1 MNAPLDRSRGWGADL
16 FAVLALTLLSVVALL
31 SPLHGSSVALLLGVP
46 FLLFVPGYAIV
57 AALFPEQPTG
67 RDSLG
72 SHEGSP
78 DWLVRAALSLLV
90 SSLVVALVG
99 LVLGW
104 FLTISLGALVVAIA
118 AITVCGVA
126 VAGERRRRLPA
137 GRRADPLA
145 GRSLTLLLGGTSLQS
160 VTLGI
165 AVVALLGAT
174 VFVGVTP
181 VQGEQYSEASLLTE
195 NADGERVAEG
205 YPSTFVAG
213 EGHQLSLALSNHEGE
228 SVNYEVVV
236 VAQQVDSAGDVTAE
250 QRVDR
255 FGTTLDHG
263 ETAVLDRQIAPT
275 MTGEDVRL
283 RFLVYEG
290 ATPGSGVEPDQTLQL
305 WIDVESGG

>member
-1 MNAPLDRSRGWGADL
+1 MNLPPGRAGRWGADL
-16 FAVLALTLLSVVALL
+16 FAVVALAALSAVALL
-31 SPLHGSSVALLLGVP
+31 SPLRGSPVALLLGVP
-46 FLLFVPGYAIV
+46 FLLFVPGYAVV
-57 AALFPEQPTG
+57 AALFPEQPTD
-67 RDSLG
+67 RG
-72 SHEGSP
+72 SFNSRGGSP

-90 SSLVVALVG
+90 SALVVALVG

-104 FLTISLGALVVAIA
+104 LLTISLLPLIAAIA

-137 GRRADPLA
+137 GRRADPLG
-145 GRSLTLLLGGTSLQS
+145 GRSLTLLPGGTSLQS

-165 AVVALLGAT
+165 ALVALLGAT

-213 EGHQLSLALSNHEGE
+213 EGHELSVALSNHEGE
-228 SVNYEVVV
+228 SLAYEVVV
-236 VAQQVDSAGDVTAE
+236 VAQQVGSGGEVTAE

-263 ETAVLDRQIAPT
+263 ETAVLERQIAPT

-290 ATPGSGVEPDQTLQL
+290 TTPGGGVEPDQTLQL
-305 WIDVESGG
+305 WIDVESGA